1 MRLTNQGQT
10 LEQEC
15 LESKL
20 STALE
25 DADEGETSSPGRLQ
39 RSPRQEQTAMRS
51 HPAGS
56 LCALR
61 SFPSLP
67 LNLHLARD
75 QPQLRAF
82 RRTSALAGTQFALAY
97 EAKERTEAKM
107 NDFAPRLSGG
117 FALG

>member
-67 LNLHLARD
+67 LNLHLTRRSIRPDASRRFFAHERWIGSRV
-75 QPQLRAF
+75 RAKD
-82 RRTSALAGTQFALAY
+82 AN
-97 EAKERTEAKM
+97 ERK
-107 NDFAPRLSGG
+107 
-117 FALG
+117 